1 MKWPTLF
8 SRKQITPPERKAAL
22 GLNDTLGKFLLFGK
36 QGGTTASGALE
47 LYNESTAVSV
57 PVNYVADAFACIDPV
72 IKQDGK
78 IIRDHP
84 VLDLLNKPSPFFTRE
99 LFFEMLGKEYL
110 ITGETGLVALG
121 GIARPPLELQ
131 PITSKNFSP
140 NEGRQGLA
148 QSWILSG
155 NTLPGVY
162 ELVVRS
168 NRARY
173 LDGTLRE
180 FKQIRS
186 YSTRDGSLLRGQSL
200 LRSASAEARQHI
212 LGNTHNVSILEKGG
226 RVSLVFHFQED
237 MDQDDFETARDRV
250 NERYG
255 GADKAGTIG
264 VTAGGKLDIKEVGT
278 NNKDMDFA
286 LLQAMAKQAV
296 AMTYKVPLP
305 LVTTDASSFN
315 NYKEAKLALF
325 DDAVIPLASRILGGL
340 TELLMPR
347 YGEDPAKTRITF
359 DPDQI
364 TALVSRRNS
373 ELKVRRELNLETTNE
388 MRSTLGREAVT
399 GGDSILVPANLI
411 PMGTDLFT
419 GDNISEPSVSLA
431 RDGGDE

>member
-8 SRKQITPPERKAAL
+8 SRKQITPPERKAVL
-22 GLNDTLGKFLLFGK
+22 GLNDSLGKFLLFGK

-110 ITGETGLVALG
+110 ITGEAGLVALG

-212 LGNTHNVSILEKGG
+212 LGNKHNVSILEKGG

-237 MDQDDFETARDRV
+237 MEQDDFETVRDRV
-250 NERYG
+250 NERYA
-255 GADKAGTIG
+255 GADNAGSIG
-264 VTAGGKLDIKEVGT
+264 VTSGGKLEIKEVGT

-286 LLQAMAKQAV
+286 NLQAMAKEAV

-315 NYKEAKLALF
+315 NYREAKLALY
-325 DDAVIPLASRILGGL
+325 DDAVLPLADRIFGGL
-340 TELLMPR
+340 TQLLMPR
-347 YGEDPAKTRITF
+347 YGEDPAKTQITY
-359 DPDQI
+359 DIDQI
-364 TALVSRRNS
+364 TALAVRRNE
-373 ELKVRRELNLETTNE
+373 ELLLRKKLNLESDNE
-388 MRSTLGREAVT
+388 MREMIGREPYQ
-399 GGDSILVPANLI
+399 GGDQFLKPANLI
-411 PMGTDLFT
+411 PVGVDLFT
-419 GDNISEPSVSLA
+419 EPTVSLA
-431 RDGGDE
+431 RDEDDDA